1 MKHAPHCKIRSTR
14 LLPLLL
20 RLFFLSLILSVTGCA
35 QKHIKDYEPRQRD
48 YTLPVEIS
56 QAEQAREPGSLWNA
70 QSQANT
76 LFADLR
82 AMRPGDILT
91 IRVEE
96 FANAQRGTSTTLQ
109 RQSEL
114 NAEIIAFL
122 GLMEQVK
129 KVAPSLGDKL
139 VDTKTSSAFDG
150 SGSTGRSERLEATV
164 PGIVKKMLG
173 NGHVFVE
180 GHRVVLV
187 NNEEH
192 HFYISGVARLQD
204 IDEANA
210 ISSARLADAEIEF
223 TGRGDLSDQQRQGL
237 FARFWSRIWPF

>member
-1 MKHAPHCKIRSTR
+1 MRTNLPTRCRIR
-14 LLPLLL
+14 PVALLL
-20 RLFFLSLILSVTGCA
+20 RCLLLALTLHFTACA
-35 QKHIKDYEPRQRD
+35 QTHIKSYEPRQRD

-56 QAEQAREPGSLWNA
+56 EAEQSREPGSLWNA

-96 FANAQRGTSTTLQ
+96 FANAQRGTNTTLQ

-129 KVAPSLGDKL
+129 KVAPSLGEKL

-204 IDEANA
+204 IDESNA

>member
-1 MKHAPHCKIRSTR
+1 MSPIRRPHLVIIT
-14 LLPLLL
+14 LLITGLC
-20 RLFFLSLILSVTGCA
+20 LSGCG
-35 QKHIKDYEPRQRD
+35 QTHIKPYEPRSRD
-48 YTLPVEIS
+48 YTSPVEIS
-56 QAEQAREPGSLWNA
+56 EREQVRKPGSLW
-70 QSQANT
+70 SEGSEANI

-82 AMRPGDILT
+82 AMRPGDIMT
-91 IRVEE
+91 VRVEE
-96 FANAQRGTSTTLQ
+96 FANAQRGAQTNLR

-114 NAEIIAFL
+114 NAEIVAFL

-129 KVAPSLGDKL
+129 KVAPGLEETL
-139 VDTKTSSAFDG
+139 VDTKTGSSFDA
-150 SGSTGRSERLEATV
+150 SGSSGRSERLEATV
-164 PGIVKKMLG
+164 PCIIKKMLG
-173 NGHVFVE
+173 NSHVFVE

-204 IDEANA
+204 IDQSNA

-223 TGRGDLSDQQRQGL
+223 TGRGDISDQQRQGI

>member
-1 MKHAPHCKIRSTR
+1 MRILAKKSTFYMFFIS
-14 LLPLLL
+14 
-20 RLFFLSLILSVTGCA
+20 LFIALVTSACA
-35 QKHIKDYEPRQRD
+35 QKHIKEYEPRTRD
-48 YTLPVEIS
+48 YKLPVEIS
-56 QAEQAREPGSLWNA
+56 EAEEQTQPGSLWSEG
-70 QSQANT
+70 SQANT

-96 FANAQRGTSTTLQ
+96 FANAQRGTNTSLK

-129 KVAPSLGDKL
+129 KVAPSLGDTL
-139 VDTKTSSAFDG
+139 VDTKTSSAFDA

-164 PGIVKKMLG
+164 PAIVKKMLN

-204 IDEANA
+204 IDESNA
-210 ISSARLADAEIEF
+210 ISSSRLADAEIEF
-223 TGRGDLSDQQRQGL
+223 TGQGDLSDQQRQGL